1 MNIIQLQDSLK
12 GMPDDAIIQH
22 VQNPTGAIPTYLA
35 LSELERRKSMR
46 DKYQADTAQEKT
58 VADQIVAETM
68 PQGIG
73 ALMPTGLEQG
83 AMPPQAPEMSP
94 DMMSQSGVGA
104 LPAPNVGQNYAGGG
118 IVAFA
123 EGDLVGGLKNIDP
136 LTLLPEYY
144 MPDRYEKEDPRFPTM
159 FDDPL
164 KIFSATGNAPI
175 RPAVSPPGAGMYSEE
190 FSKMTE
196 AARPPKEIKKE
207 EMAPPAPQVT
217 KEEVDLAKKA
227 EQKIVEK
234 KPLTDREQAAWLALT
249 ELGFGMMAGQSQYAL
264 QNIGTAGQ
272 QAAKSYASS
281 IKDISDREALAQA
294 ALLKANQSAIEN
306 KLNIDKAAAD
316 YVEKVYG
323 KPSEI
328 MDSETLQKRNTDYE
342 AKKIGLMLETGL
354 ISERDYKTLIQSIQ
368 PSKTSSNGF
377 RIVQ

>member
-1 MNIIQLQDSLK
+1 MFLQ
-12 GMPDDAIIQH
+12 
-22 VQNPTGAIPTYLA
+22 
-35 LSELERRKSMR
+35 
-46 DKYQADTAQEKT
+46 
-58 VADQIVAETM
+58 
-68 PQGIG
+68 
-73 ALMPTGLEQG
+73 
-83 AMPPQAPEMSP
+83 
-94 DMMSQSGVGA
+94 
-104 LPAPNVGQNYAGGG
+104 
-118 IVAFA
+118 
-123 EGDLVGGLKNIDP
+123 
-136 LTLLPEYY
+136 
-144 MPDRYEKEDPRFPTM
+144 
-159 FDDPL
+159 
-164 KIFSATGNAPI
+164 
-175 RPAVSPPGAGMYSEE
+175 
-190 FSKMTE
+190 
-196 AARPPKEIKKE
+196 PK
-207 EMAPPAPQVT
+207 
-217 KEEVDLAKKA
+217 
-227 EQKIVEK
+227 QKIVEK